1 MTLDI
6 EYFKS
11 NTQLLH
17 DEIIKRLELHIIDKD
32 LKKFYDRYIT
42 ENKDEN
48 ISFDL
53 WFFSVIATEEANAI
67 LSDRKKDYINR

>member
-17 DEIIKRLELHIIDKD
+17 DAIIKRLELYIMDKD
-32 LKKFYDRYIT
+32 LKKFYDRYLA
-42 ENKDEN
+42 ENKEED

-53 WFFSVIATEEANAI
+53 WLFHALSEEEVNSI
-67 LSDRKKDYINR
+67 LGDHKKDYINK